1 MLPKGTSAR
10 QRIVAARDL
19 RRAGPMPRLTAV
31 AASLVVATG
40 AQQPSQGG
48 GAPRVSPA
56 PPSFV
61 SRSTTVDASTYT
73 YQVFVPRRPTR
84 YTRAP
89 VILYLHGA
97 GERGTDGQLQ
107 TMVGLGPVVKAR
119 AESFPAIVV
128 FPQAPPDSA
137 WSGVPGR
144 AAMQALEAALREF
157 GGDPTRI
164 YLTGLSM
171 GGYGTWNLA
180 LEHAGRFAAL
190 VPVCGGLHALHAF
203 PNIRVTQVPPDD
215 PDPYTTAAVRLAAV
229 PIWLFHGEADRT
241 VPVEESRR
249 MADALRRAG
258 APVRYTEYPGVGHN
272 SWESAYNDPELWR
285 WLFAQR
291 RARGAS
297 GP

>member
-1 MLPKGTSAR
+1 
-10 QRIVAARDL
+10 
-19 RRAGPMPRLTAV
+19 V
-31 AASLVVATG
+31 AASLVLATT

-48 GAPRVSPA
+48 GAPPVSPA
-56 PPSFV
+56 PLGFV
-61 SRSTTVDASTYT
+61 SRSTTVDGSTYT
-73 YQVFVPRRPTR
+73 YQVFVPRR
-84 YTRAP
+84 RARQARPP

-119 AESFPAIVV
+119 AESFPTIVI
-128 FPQAPPDSA
+128 FPQAPPDSV
-137 WSGVPGR
+137 WSGAPAR
-144 AAMQALEAALREF
+144 AAMQALEAALTEF
-157 GGDPTRI
+157 GGDPTRT

-171 GGYGTWNLA
+171 GGYGTWDLA

-190 VPVCGGLHALHAF
+190 VPICGGLRALHAF
-203 PNIRVTQVPPDD
+203 PNIRVTQIPPDAA
-215 PDPYTTAAVRLAAV
+215 DPYAPAAARLATV

-241 VPVEESRR
+241 VPVEESRH
-249 MADALRRAG
+249 MAEALRRAG

-291 RARGAS
+291 RGRSTS
-297 GP
+297 GS

>member
-1 MLPKGTSAR
+1 
-10 QRIVAARDL
+10 
-19 RRAGPMPRLTAV
+19 MPRLTAV
-31 AASLVVATG
+31 AASFVVATA

-48 GAPRVSPA
+48 GAPPVSPA
-56 PPSFV
+56 PPEFV
-61 SRSTTVDASTYT
+61 TRSTTVDGSTYT
-73 YQVFVPRRPTR
+73 YQVFVPHRPAR
-84 YTRAP
+84 QARSP

-128 FPQAPPDSA
+128 FPQAPPDSVWNGA
-137 WSGVPGR
+137 SAR

-171 GGYGTWNLA
+171 GGYGTWDLA

-190 VPVCGGLHALHAF
+190 VPICGGLHALHAF
-203 PNIRVTQVPPDD
+203 PNIRVTQIPPDD
-215 PDPYTTAAVRLAAV
+215 PDPYATAAARLAAV

-249 MADALRRAG
+249 MAAALRRGG
-258 APVRYTEYPGVGHN
+258 ATVRYTEYPGVGHN
-272 SWESAYNDPELWR
+272 SWESAYNEPELWR

-291 RARGAS
+291 RARSAVG
-297 GP
+297 